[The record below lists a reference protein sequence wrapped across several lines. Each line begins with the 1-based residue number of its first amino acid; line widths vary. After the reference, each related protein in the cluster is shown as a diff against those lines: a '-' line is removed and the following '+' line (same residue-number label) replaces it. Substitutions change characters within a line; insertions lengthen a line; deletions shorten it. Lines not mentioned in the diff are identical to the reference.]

1 MAHLTN
7 LLLSAAG
14 ALLGCKIAALLR
26 AGLAAVAD
34 EPVDLQDFQDFQDTV
49 RLDMLSQLSSV
60 IPGAGR
66 RAQGS
71 ERQVPLLTL
80 PEPQACI
87 ARWQVDYASHES
99 EVHNET
105 VQVLQVHPRL
115 MCLTCYVEF
124 CRGIRAL
131 SWSGIRAV
139 RDAQTGQPVD
149 FDAWIAAYAHQ
160 PMTEGEPQV
169 QSLSWATA

>member
-14 ALLGCKIAALLR
+14 AVLGCKIAAVLRNGLL
-26 AGLAAVAD
+26 ANDD
-34 EPVDLQDFQDFQDTV
+34 ELIEHQDFQDTV

-60 IPGAGR
+60 IPGSGR
-66 RAQGS
+66 RVLGS

-80 PEPQACI
+80 PEPQEYV
-87 ARWQVDYASHES
+87 ARWEVDYASHES

-105 VQVLQVHPRL
+105 VRVLQVHPRL

-131 SWSGIRAV
+131 SWSGIKAV
-139 RDAQTGQPVD
+139 RDARTGQPID
-149 FDAWIAAYAHQ
+149 FDAWIATYALQ
-160 PMTEGEPQV
+160 PGAEGDAAPQTLHWV
-169 QSLSWATA
+169 AA

>member
-14 ALLGCKIAALLR
+14 ALLGCKIAAVLR
-26 AGLAAVAD
+26 TSVLAGDD
-34 EPVDLQDFQDFQDTV
+34 EWVEHQDFQDTI

-60 IPGAGR
+60 IPGSGHRPLGA
-66 RAQGS
+66 

-80 PEPQACI
+80 PEPQDYV

-105 VQVLQVHPRL
+105 VRVLQVHPRL

-131 SWSGIRAV
+131 SWSGIKAV
-139 RDAQTGQPVD
+139 RDAQTGQPID
-149 FDAWIAAYAHQ
+149 FDAWIATYALQ
-160 PMTEGEPQV
+160 PLPKGEPTV
-169 QSLSWATA
+169 QPLTWAAA

>member
-26 AGLAAVAD
+26 AGLVAVDD
-34 EPVDLQDFQDFQDTV
+34 EPVDFQDTV

-60 IPGAGR
+60 IPGSGR
-66 RAQGS
+66 RVQGS

-80 PEPQACI
+80 PEPPAYI

-105 VQVLQVHPRL
+105 VRVLQVHPRL

-139 RDAQTGQPVD
+139 RDAQTGLPVD
-149 FDAWIAAYAHQ
+149 FDAWIATYALQ
-160 PMTEGEPQV
+160 PAALGTEGESVV
-169 QSLSWATA
+169 QILPWAAA

>member
-14 ALLGCKIAALLR
+14 ALLGCKIAAVLR
-26 AGLAAVAD
+26 AGLVAADD
-34 EPVDLQDFQDFQDTV
+34 EPLDFQDTV

-60 IPGAGR
+60 IPGSGR
-66 RAQGS
+66 RAQGG

-80 PEPQACI
+80 PEPQDYI

-105 VQVLQVHPRL
+105 VRVLQVHPRL

-131 SWSGIRAV
+131 PWSGIRAV
-139 RDAQTGQPVD
+139 RDARTGQPVD
-149 FDAWIAAYAHQ
+149 FDAWIATYALQ
-160 PMTEGEPQV
+160 PAPQGGEAEPLAQT
-169 QSLSWATA
+169 LPWAPA

>member
-14 ALLGCKIAALLR
+14 ALLGCKIAAVLR
-26 AGLAAVAD
+26 SSLVAD
-34 EPVDLQDFQDFQDTV
+34 DDRVEHQDFQDTI

-60 IPGAGR
+60 IPGSGR

-105 VQVLQVHPRL
+105 VRVLQVHPRL

-131 SWSGIRAV
+131 SWSGIKAV
-139 RDAQTGQPVD
+139 RDAQTGQPID
-149 FDAWIAAYAHQ
+149 FDAWIAAYALE
-160 PMTEGEPQV
+160 PAAEGDAAV
-169 QSLSWATA
+169 QTLTWAAA